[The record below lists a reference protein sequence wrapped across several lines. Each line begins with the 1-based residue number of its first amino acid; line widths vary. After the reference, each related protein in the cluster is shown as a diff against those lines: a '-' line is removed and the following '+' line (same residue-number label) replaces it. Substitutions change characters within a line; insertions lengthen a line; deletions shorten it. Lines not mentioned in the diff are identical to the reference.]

1 MNPTAELEP
10 VMTVPEMAAALRV
23 DRSVIYKEISA
34 GNIDAIRVGLG
45 RGSIRIP
52 VSEFRAYVAKRKTA
66 NTEASQ
72 FDPGQ
77 LAEPTAA

>member
-23 DRSVIYKEISA
+23 DRSVIYKEVAA

-52 VSEFRAYVAKRKTA
+52 VSEFRAYVANRKTA
-66 NTEASQ
+66 VSTV
-72 FDPGQ
+72 
-77 LAEPTAA
+77 AAA